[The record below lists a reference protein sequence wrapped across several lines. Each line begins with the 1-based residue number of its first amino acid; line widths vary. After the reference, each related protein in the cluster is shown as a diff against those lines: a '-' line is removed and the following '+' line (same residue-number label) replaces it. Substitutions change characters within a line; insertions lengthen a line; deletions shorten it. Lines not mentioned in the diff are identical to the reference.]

1 MTYVHDGRSLGR
13 TIVPWTLER
22 KFAVG
27 WTTTVVVF
35 ALVATLATITVRRL
49 FAAWQDV
56 EETHVTIQ
64 TLSDLLS
71 TVQDIETGARGFA
84 MAGLEEFLDP
94 YREGSARLDDQLAR
108 LEPFSTQMPAD
119 ELAAIASLARSRR
132 AESATLVDLR
142 QREGMDAAAQR
153 VREMRG
159 KTVMDA
165 LRDQIDDVQRRET
178 DRLRERGRAV
188 RTLARAT
195 VVTVA
200 GLAGAG
206 VVLGGLLYLSVTRDL
221 VRRRREAEARQHA
234 SDVIHD
240 LYNRAPC
247 GYHSLDPNGRFL
259 DINDTELAWLGYTRE
274 EMVNRLSFPDLLTP
288 ESLEHF
294 RACYPRFK
302 QQGFIHD
309 LEFDVRRKD
318 GSLLSILVSATA
330 VYDDDGTFLR
340 SRSSVFD
347 NSERK
352 RLQAERDRVFALV
365 PDMLCVCGFDGVFQR
380 VNEAWHTT
388 LGHSLDDLM
397 KRPFM
402 DFVHPEDRDVTTRE
416 MGQLLAGRSVTDFEN
431 RYQHADGTYRWLS
444 WKSLPD
450 VARRI
455 IYASAR
461 DVTEQKETQQLIL
474 SLNEDLRRYTVR
486 LESANR
492 ELEAFSY
499 SVSHDLR
506 APLRSIDG
514 FSRVLLEDCAA
525 QLGGEGQ
532 AHLQRII
539 RATGRMAE
547 LIDDMTKLARVS
559 RGELHP
565 EAVNLSELAGT
576 VAESLAQRE
585 PGRAVEVRVAD
596 GLVANADPA
605 LLRIVLENL
614 LGNAWKFTGRCPH
627 PCIEVGREAGT
638 TPPVFFVRDNGAGF
652 DMAYAG
658 RLFGAFQRLHSDQ
671 EFSGTGIGLATVQ
684 RIIHRH
690 GGRIWADSHVN
701 QGATFRFTLS

>member
-1 MTYVHDGRSLGR
+1 MALVL
-13 TIVPWTLER
+13 
-22 KFAVG
+22 
-27 WTTTVVVF
+27 
-35 ALVATLATITVRRL
+35 ALVATLATLTVRRL
-49 FAAWQDV
+49 FATWQDV
-56 EETHVTIQ
+56 VETHLTIQ
-64 TLSDLLS
+64 ALSELFSTL
-71 TVQDIETGARGFA
+71 QDIETGARGYA
-84 MAGLEEFLDP
+84 MAGREEFLEP
-94 YREGSARLDDQLAR
+94 YQEGSARLDLQLAQ
-108 LEPFSTQMPAD
+108 LEELIPRMPSG
-119 ELAAIASLARSRR
+119 ELAAIATLAHSRR
-132 AESATLVDLR
+132 AESATLVDLSK
-142 QREGMDAAAQR
+142 REGMEIAAQR

-159 KTVMDA
+159 KNVMDA
-165 LRDQIDDVQRRET
+165 VRDEIAGVQQRET
-178 DRLRERGRAV
+178 VRLRERETEV
-188 RTLARAT
+188 RRLARAT
-195 VVTVA
+195 LGGMA
-200 GLAGAG
+200 GLAGVV
-206 VVLGGLLYLSVTRDL
+206 VVLAGLLYRSATRDL
-221 VRRRREAEARQHA
+221 VRRRQEAEARQHA
-234 SDVIHD
+234 ADVIHD

-247 GYHSLDPNGRFL
+247 GYHSLDPDGRFL
-259 DINDTELAWLGYTRE
+259 EVNDTELAWLGYTRE
-274 EMVNRLSFPDLLTP
+274 EMVNRLAFSDLLTP
-288 ESLEHF
+288 ESLQYF

-309 LEFDVRRKD
+309 LEFDVRRKN
-318 GSLLSILVSATA
+318 GSLLSILISATA
-330 VYDDDGTFLR
+330 VYDDNGAFLR

-365 PDMLCVCGFDGVFQR
+365 PDLLCVSGFDGVFQR
-380 VNEAWHTT
+380 VNEAWHST

-402 DFVHPEDRDVTTRE
+402 NFVHPEDRDATARE
-416 MGQLLAGRSVTDFEN
+416 MGRLLEGREVTNFEN
-431 RYQHADGTYRWLS
+431 RYQHVDGTYRWLS
-444 WKSLPD
+444 WKCIPD
-450 VARRI
+450 TARRL

-461 DVTEQKETQQLIL
+461 DITEQRETRQLIL

-486 LESANR
+486 LESTNR

-525 QLGGEGQ
+525 QLGEEGR

-539 RATGRMAE
+539 RATGRMAD

-559 RGELHP
+559 RGELRP
-565 EAVNLSELAGT
+565 EPVDLSGLARS

-585 PGRAVEVRVAD
+585 PGRAVQVRVAD
-596 GLVANADPA
+596 GLTANADPA

-614 LGNAWKFTGRCPH
+614 LGNAWKFTGRTPH
-627 PCIEVGREAGT
+627 ACIDVGREDGT
-638 TPPVFFVRDNGAGF
+638 TPTVFFVRDNGAGF

-671 EFSGTGIGLATVQ
+671 EFTGTGIGLATVQ

-690 GGRIWADSHVN
+690 GGRIWADGQVN